1 MKLLVIR
8 HAIAE
13 DREAYAASGH
23 DDALRPLTE
32 QGARKMKRGA
42 RGLRR
47 IVPAIDTL
55 VSSPFTRAFD
65 TAEIVRR
72 VYGME
77 RVETNRALEPLVAVA
92 DAVAA
97 LQSYN
102 ANIVAIFGHEPQL
115 SRLVTYLVSGLDKS
129 AVELKKGSA
138 CMIEFD
144 ATPPS
149 AGAGTLMWSIR
160 PRVLR
165 DLAG

>member
-13 DREAYAASGH
+13 DREAHAASGH

-42 RGLRR
+42 RGLRQ
-47 IVPAIDTL
+47 IVPSLDAL
-55 VSSPFTRAFD
+55 VSSPYTRAVD

-72 VYGME
+72 EYE
-77 RVETNRALEPLVAVA
+77 IDRVETTRALEPAVPVA
-92 DAVAA
+92 DVVEA
-97 LQSYN
+97 LQAYTGDV
-102 ANIVAIFGHEPQL
+102 VAIVGHEPQL
-115 SRLVTYLVSGLDKS
+115 SRLVTYLLSGLDQS
-129 AVELKKGSA
+129 SIELKKGSA
-138 CMIEFD
+138 CFIEFD
-144 ATPPS
+144 GLPR

-160 PRVLR
+160 PAVLR

>member
-13 DREAYAASGH
+13 DREAYAATGH

-32 QGARKMKRGA
+32 QGARRMKRGA
-42 RGLRR
+42 RGLRQ
-47 IVPAIDTL
+47 IVSSIDAL
-55 VSSPFTRAFD
+55 VSSPFTRAFE

-72 VYGME
+72 EYGIA
-77 RVETNRALEPLVAVA
+77 RVETNRALEPTVAVA

-97 LQSYN
+97 LQPYN
-102 ANIVAIFGHEPQL
+102 GDVVAIFGHEPQL
-115 SRLVTYLVSGLDKS
+115 SRLVTYLVSGLDRG
-129 AVELKKGSA
+129 AVDLKKGSA
-138 CMIEFD
+138 CLIEFD
-144 ATPPS
+144 GAVA

-160 PRVLR
+160 PNVLR

>member
-42 RGLRR
+42 RGLRQL
-47 IVPAIDTL
+47 VPSIDTL
-55 VSSPFTRAFD
+55 VSSPFTRALD

-72 VYGME
+72 EYGME
-77 RVETNRALEPLVAVA
+77 RVATNRALEPTVSVA

-115 SRLVTYLVSGLDKS
+115 GRLVTYLVSGLDQS
-129 AVELKKGSA
+129 SVDLKKGSA
-138 CMIEFD
+138 CLVEFEG
-144 ATPPS
+144 APA

>member
-1 MKLLVIR
+1 MKLLVVR

-32 QGARKMKRGA
+32 QGARRMKRGA

-47 IVPAIDTL
+47 LIPAIDTL

-72 VYGME
+72 EYQIE
-77 RVETNRALEPLVAVA
+77 RVETNRALEPTVSVA

-97 LQSYN
+97 LQSYS
-102 ANIVAIFGHEPQL
+102 ANILAIVGHEPQL
-115 SRLVTYLVSGLDKS
+115 GRLVTYLVSGLDRS
-129 AVELKKGSA
+129 AIELKKGSA
-138 CMIEFD
+138 CLIEFEGIL
-144 ATPPS
+144 S
-149 AGAGTLMWSIR
+149 AGAGMLIWSIR
-160 PRVLR
+160 PMVLR
-165 DLAG
+165 RLAD

>member
-1 MKLLVIR
+1 MKLLVVR

-32 QGARKMKRGA
+32 QGARRMKRGA

-47 IVPAIDTL
+47 LIPVIDTL

-72 VYGME
+72 EYQIE
-77 RVETNRALEPLVAVA
+77 RVETNRALEPTVSVA

-97 LQSYN
+97 LQSYS
-102 ANIVAIFGHEPQL
+102 ANILAIVGHEPQL
-115 SRLVTYLVSGLDKS
+115 SRLVTYLVSGLDRS
-129 AVELKKGSA
+129 AIELKKGSA
-138 CMIEFD
+138 CLIEFEGI
-144 ATPPS
+144 PS
-149 AGAGTLMWSIR
+149 AGAGMLIWSIR
-160 PRVLR
+160 PMVLR
-165 DLAG
+165 RLAD

>member
-13 DREAYAASGH
+13 DREAHAASGH
-23 DDALRPLTE
+23 DDALRPLTV

-42 RGLRR
+42 RGLRQ

-55 VSSPFTRAFD
+55 VSSPYTRAFE

-72 VYGME
+72 EYGMD
-77 RVETNRALEPLVAVA
+77 RVETSRALEPTVAVA
-92 DAVAA
+92 DAITA
-97 LQSYN
+97 LQSVQGDV
-102 ANIVAIFGHEPQL
+102 VAIVGHEPQL
-115 SRLVTYLVSGLDKS
+115 SRLVTYLISGLDQS

-138 CMIEFD
+138 CLVEFEGL
-144 ATPPS
+144 PR
-149 AGAGTLMWSIR
+149 AGGGTLMWSIR
-160 PRVLR
+160 PAVLR

>member
-42 RGLRR
+42 RGLRQV
-47 IVPAIDTL
+47 VPAIDTL
-55 VSSPFTRAFD
+55 VSSPFTRAVD
-65 TAEIVRR
+65 TADIVRR
-72 VYGME
+72 EYEME
-77 RVETNRALEPLVAVA
+77 RVETNHALEPTVSVA

-97 LQSYN
+97 LRAYD
-102 ANIVAIFGHEPQL
+102 ANLVAIFGHEPQL
-115 SRLVTYLVSGLDKS
+115 SRLVTYLISGLDRS
-129 AVELKKGSA
+129 AIELKKGSA
-138 CMIEFD
+138 CLIEFEGPV
-144 ATPPS
+144 A
-149 AGAGTLMWSIR
+149 AGAGTLMWSLR
-160 PRVLR
+160 PSVLR

>member
-42 RGLRR
+42 RGLREL
-47 IVPAIDTL
+47 VPAIDTL
-55 VSSPFTRAFD
+55 VSSPFTRAFE

-72 VYGME
+72 EYGIAG
-77 RVETNRALEPLVAVA
+77 VETNRALEPMVAVA
-92 DAVAA
+92 DAVVA
-97 LQSYN
+97 LQSYS
-102 ANIVAIFGHEPQL
+102 ANVVAIFGHEPQL
-115 SRLVTYLVSGLDKS
+115 SRLVTFLVSGLDRS
-129 AVELKKGSA
+129 AIDLKKGSA

-144 ATPPS
+144 GAPS
-149 AGAGTLMWSIR
+149 AAAGTLMWSIR
-160 PRVLR
+160 PSVLRVLA
-165 DLAG
+165 D

>member
-13 DREAYAASGH
+13 DREAYAASGQ

-47 IVPAIDTL
+47 LVPAIDTL

-72 VYGME
+72 EYELEGVE
-77 RVETNRALEPLVAVA
+77 RNRALEPTVAVA

-102 ANIVAIFGHEPQL
+102 TDVVAIFGHEPQL
-115 SRLVTYLVSGLDKS
+115 GRLVTYLISGLDRS
-129 AVELKKGSA
+129 VVELKKGSA
-138 CMIEFD
+138 CLMEFEG
-144 ATPPS
+144 ALS

-160 PRVLR
+160 PSVLR

>member
-13 DREAYAASGH
+13 DREAHAASGH

-42 RGLRR
+42 RGLRQ

-55 VSSPFTRAFD
+55 ISSPYTRAFD

-72 VYGME
+72 EYGMD
-77 RVETNRALEPLVAVA
+77 RVETSRALEPTVAVA
-92 DAVAA
+92 DAITV
-97 LQSYN
+97 LQSLQGDV
-102 ANIVAIFGHEPQL
+102 VAIVGHEPQL
-115 SRLVTYLVSGLDKS
+115 SRLVTYLISGLDQS

-138 CMIEFD
+138 CLVEFEGL
-144 ATPPS
+144 PR
-149 AGAGTLMWSIR
+149 AGGGTLMWSIR
-160 PRVLR
+160 PAVLR

>member
-8 HAIAE
+8 HGIAE

-47 IVPAIDTL
+47 VVPAIDTL
-55 VSSPFTRAFD
+55 ISSPFTRAFD

-72 VYGME
+72 EYGME
-77 RVETNRALEPLVAVA
+77 RVETNRALEPTVVVG
-92 DAVAA
+92 DALAA
-97 LQSYN
+97 LQSYS
-102 ANIVAIFGHEPQL
+102 ADTVAIFGHEPQL
-115 SRLVTYLVSGLDKS
+115 SRLVTYLVSGLDRS
-129 AVELKKGSA
+129 AVDLKKGSA
-138 CMIEFD
+138 CLIEFD
-144 ATPPS
+144 GSLA

-160 PRVLR
+160 PSVLR
-165 DLAG
+165 RLAG